1 MQLYFIRHAQST
13 NNLLW
18 EMTGYDEGR
27 HEDPELTDLGKEQ
40 AKMVAKFLAHQSTHQ
55 PTTRDAESQNV
66 DGFKLTHLYSSLM
79 VRAMDTAAAIAE
91 ATHLTPVARTDL
103 HETGGIWLKHPETGE
118 RNGLSGKTRAELAAR
133 FPQFVLPE
141 VLNGEEGWWSQPM
154 EQWEDG
160 FSRAALLLAELKET
174 HGENDRVAI
183 VSHGMFYNQLIKV
196 LLGLPQEM
204 DIWFAIN
211 NVAITR
217 IDFNDWGMR
226 LAYFNRVDFLPPE
239 MVT

>member
-18 EMTGYDEGR
+18 ERTSSDEGR
-27 HEDPELTDLGKEQ
+27 HEDPELTELGKKQ
-40 AKMVAKFLAHQSTHQ
+40 AQVVAKFLANPSARQ
-55 PTTRDAESQNV
+55 PATRDAEAQNI

-79 VRAMDTAAAIAE
+79 VRAMETAAAIAE
-91 ATHLTPVARTDL
+91 ATRLMPVARTDL

-118 RNGLSGKTRAELAAR
+118 RKGLPGKTRAELAAR
-133 FPQFVLPE
+133 FPQFELPPSPD
-141 VLNGEEGWWSQPM
+141 GDGWWNQPV
-154 EQWEDG
+154 EAWEDG
-160 FSRAALLLAELKET
+160 FERARSLLAELRAA
-174 HGENDRVAI
+174 HGDDDRVAV
-183 VSHGMFYNQLIKV
+183 VSHGMFYNQLLKV
-196 LLGLPQEM
+196 LLDLPPEM

-217 IDFNDWGMR
+217 IDFTERGVR
-226 LAYFNRVDFLPPE
+226 LAYHNRVDFLPPE

>member
-27 HEDPELTDLGKEQ
+27 HEDPELTDLGKKQ
-40 AKMVAKFLAHQSTHQ
+40 ARLVANFLANRSAHRAA
-55 PTTRDAESQNV
+55 TRDAEAQNV
-66 DGFKLTHLYSSLM
+66 DGFGLTHLYASLM

-118 RNGLSGKTRAELAAR
+118 KNGLPGKTRAELAAR

-141 VLNGEEGWWSQPM
+141 VMNGDGWWNQPM
-154 EQWEDG
+154 EAWEDG
-160 FSRAALLLAELKET
+160 FSRARALVADLQASHAED
-174 HGENDRVAI
+174 DRVAV
-183 VSHGMFYNQLIKV
+183 VSHGMFYNQLLKV
-196 LLGLPQEM
+196 LLNLPQEM
-204 DIWFAIN
+204 DVWFAIN

-217 IDFNDWGMR
+217 IDFTDWGMR
-226 LAYFNRVDFLPPE
+226 LAYLNRVDFLPPE